1 MGVRFD
7 WEIEAE
13 KTRVQHSGEGP
24 VFARRRRA
32 ARLRF
37 FIFLLIILAIF
48 ASIVG
53 FVVLR
58 LQSVERDI
66 EETLRGTVDAEV
78 TALRLGDFAS
88 FSAIQRSASP
98 DWLHIQQ
105 QIFNQYQDLKM
116 QQGVQLSGEI
126 SDIQVD
132 RTRARVNVQEIVNG
146 VPYTRVWFYWHYEDG
161 WRHVPPDYTF
171 WGELEVQKVQNV
183 TVRYQMVDRVF
194 GQEVAERLSSWLQT
208 ACAALSCAALPEI
221 TVEIIPDEALQV
233 SWVSGGDWH
242 LQVPSPYVRRARSDM
257 PFDVDGQLAVAEKI
271 AEQLVSQAS
280 NNLQPVYPADAIY
293 LHQTIVSWLV
303 GQLVQVNTSSYLM
316 DSLTANYGAKAV
328 GQLLSALRPDS
339 SIALLAQITGKSLE
353 QTALDWRDY
362 LTWRLTVE
370 DDLLKKHDET
380 NYLALYDTRDVAVR
394 DLAYERFNAQAPA
407 SKKSVTSVQT
417 EVGTDASVLLRAIVA
432 VGDDPNVQQSDAV
445 FRLADGVWKRIN

>member
-13 KTRVQHSGEGP
+13 KTRVQRSGEGAA
-24 VFARRRRA
+24 FARRRRL

-37 FIFLLIILAIF
+37 LIFILIILAIF
-48 ASIVG
+48 AGIGG

-58 LQSVERDI
+58 LQAVEKDI
-66 EETLRGTVDAEV
+66 EQTLRGTVDAEV

-88 FSAIQRSASP
+88 FSSIQRSASP
-98 DWLHIQQ
+98 DWLQIQQ

-116 QQGVQLSGEI
+116 QQGVQLTGEV
-126 SDIQVD
+126 SDIQID

-183 TVRYQMVDRVF
+183 TVRYQLVDKLF
-194 GQEVAERLSSWLQT
+194 GQEVADRVAAWLQT
-208 ACAALSCAALPEI
+208 ACSSLTCGTAPEI
-221 TVEIIPDEALQV
+221 TVEVIPDEALQV
-233 SWVSGGDWH
+233 SWATGNDWV
-242 LQVPSPYVRRARSDM
+242 LQVPSPYIRRARSDM
-257 PFDVDGQLAVAEKI
+257 PFDTDGQLVVAEKI
-271 AEQLVSQAS
+271 ADRLVSQAS
-280 NNLQPVYPADAIY
+280 NNLQPVYPADASY
-293 LHQTIVSWLV
+293 LRQAAVSWLV
-303 GQLVQVNTSSYLM
+303 GQLVQVNTNSYMM
-316 DSLTANYGAKAV
+316 DSLTTIYGSKAV

-339 SIALLAQITGKSLE
+339 NIGLLAQITGKSLE

-362 LTWRLTVE
+362 LTWRLTTE
-370 DDLLKKHDET
+370 DDLIQKRDET
-380 NYLALYDTRDVAVR
+380 NYLALYDTRDASVR
-394 DLAYERFNAQAPA
+394 DLAYQRFNAQAAA
-407 SKKSVTSVQT
+407 SKKSVISVQT
-417 EVGTDASVLLRAIVA
+417 EVGTDASVILRATVA
-432 VGDDPNVQQSDAV
+432 VGDDPNVQQSDAD

>member
-24 VFARRRRA
+24 VFARRRRT

-37 FIFLLIILAIF
+37 LIFLLIILVIF
-48 ASIVG
+48 AGIGALVI
-53 FVVLR
+53 LR

-66 EETLRGTVDAEV
+66 EQSLRSTVEAEV

-98 DWLHIQQ
+98 DWLQIQQ

-183 TVRYQMVDRVF
+183 TVRYQLVDKIF
-194 GQEVAERLSSWLQT
+194 AQEVAGRLSGWLQT
-208 ACAALSCAALPEI
+208 ACAALTCGTLPEI
-221 TVEIIPDEALQV
+221 TVEIVPDEAAQV
-233 SWVSGGDWH
+233 SWVGSADWH
-242 LQVPSPYVRRARSDM
+242 LQIPSPYIRRARSDM
-257 PFDVDGQLAVAEKI
+257 PFDVDLQLVVAQKV

-280 NNLQPVYPADAIY
+280 NNLQPVYPTDSSY
-293 LHQTIVSWLV
+293 LHQAIVAWLV
-303 GQLVQVNTSSYLM
+303 GQLVQVNTNSYLM
-316 DSLTANYGAKAV
+316 DSLTTNYGAAAV

-339 SIALLAQITGKSLE
+339 SISVLAQITGKSLE

-370 DDLLKKHDET
+370 DELIQKRDET
-380 NYLALYDTRDVAVR
+380 NYLLLYDTRDAVVR
-394 DLAYERFNAQAPA
+394 DLAYERFNALAPA
-407 SKKSVTSVQT
+407 SKKLVTSVQT
-417 EVGTDASVLLRAIVA
+417 EVGTDASVILRAIVV
-432 VGDDPNVQQSDAV
+432 VGEAPNVQQSDAV

>member
-13 KTRVQHSGEGP
+13 KTRIQHAGEGA
-24 VFARRRRA
+24 VYARRRRV

-37 FIFLLIILAIF
+37 LLFLLIVLIVF
-48 ASIVG
+48 ASIAG

-58 LQSVERDI
+58 LQAVERDI
-66 EETLRGTVDAEV
+66 EQALRGTVDAEV

-98 DWLHIQQ
+98 DWLQIQQ

-116 QQGVQLSGEI
+116 QQGVQLSGQVT
-126 SDIQVD
+126 DMQVD
-132 RTRARVNVQEIVNG
+132 RTRARVSVQEIVNG

-183 TVRYQMVDRVF
+183 TVRYQMVDKLF
-194 GQEVAERLSSWLQT
+194 GQEIADHVSAWIQT
-208 ACAALSCAALPEI
+208 ACDSITCGTLPEI
-221 TVEIIPDEALQV
+221 TIEVIPDEALQV
-233 SWVSGGDWH
+233 SWAAGSDWH

-271 AEQLVSQAS
+271 VDKLVSQAS
-280 NNLQPVYPADAIY
+280 NNMQPVDQTDAAY
-293 LHQTIVSWLV
+293 LRQAIVSWLV
-303 GQLVQVNTSSYLM
+303 GQLVQVDMNSYLM
-316 DSLTANYGAKAV
+316 NSLATNYGPKTV
-328 GQLLSALRPDS
+328 GQVLTALRPDS
-339 SIALLAQITGKSLE
+339 NIGLLAVLTGKSLE

-362 LTWRLTVE
+362 LTWRLSVE
-370 DDLLKKHDET
+370 DDLLQKRDET
-380 NYLALYDTRDVAVR
+380 NYLALYDTRDTAVR
-394 DLAYERFNAQAPA
+394 DLAYERFNAQASP
-407 SKKSVTSVQT
+407 SKKTVTSVQT
-417 EVGTDASVLLRAIVA
+417 EVGTDASVVLRAVVA
-432 VGDDPNVQQSDAV
+432 VGDEPNVQQSDAT